1 MGKLKGRS
9 ADELR
14 VRGAQALAAASERAG
29 LSSLA
34 RLPNDAAFFRLLDPA
49 ASAAKDAEGWLEHF
63 RRRRTPR
70 FFAGFDDEAAT
81 REALRSRFA
90 DEADA
95 VVSRAGRVLEGRFDL
110 LGRAGLDFGSPVD
123 WHLEPL
129 ARVRAPLAHWSRIDF
144 LDPEV
149 SGDKKFVWEL
159 NRHQFF
165 QTLGRA
171 YWRTGDERYA
181 EGFARYAAGWM
192 DANPPKAGVN
202 WASSLEVAFRSIS
215 WLWALHFFR
224 RSEHLTPA
232 LFLRLSKFLH
242 LHARHLETYLSTYF
256 SPNTHLTGEALG
268 LYYLGTLLPEF
279 RAAARWREAGRRILT
294 SELGRHV
301 RPDGV
306 YFEQATYY
314 HRYTAD
320 FYLHFALL
328 ARLNGEAWDARLPGK
343 LSALLDHL
351 THLTRP
357 DGTTPF
363 LGDDDGGRL
372 VMLDERGAD
381 DFRASLSNGA
391 ALLGRADYKRA
402 AGRAAEETLWLLG
415 AEGLERFDAL
425 PVREP
430 GQTSRAFPDGGYYVM
445 RDGWGDDANYM
456 LLDCGPHGAEAIGS
470 GHAHADALSFVL
482 SARGRTLLVD
492 PGTYTYTGSRE
503 ERDRFRSTA
512 GHNALTLDGHSSSV
526 PRGPFSW
533 ERAARCEA
541 RRWQAGARFDFFE
554 GSHDGFARLDPP
566 ADYTRAVLFLKGDY
580 WVVLDRVRPP
590 GALAADAVDGVRS
603 PQAVGARRCE
613 AHFHF
618 APDAG
623 PSIEARGD
631 AYAVSAGGV
640 GEPGVEIL
648 SPRAD
653 GEWVLREGWVS
664 RCYGAREPAAVV
676 TRAWEG
682 AGAYDSFSFMLP
694 LAAGAARGAELSE
707 LKTECGGRAGRAFEL
722 RRGARRD
729 VLLVGSGRGGEVRT
743 GEDEARAARVS
754 SDFDWAWLRFA
765 EGEGALEEFVVVGG
779 RRLRLNGV
787 DVVNRDAR
795 SGRVE
800 YLSARR
806 EGGRWAASGGEDLF
820 AYGLGAGE
828 YSRYAA
834 RDAAREFEDEGR
846 LRPLASVED

>member
-1 MGKLKGRS
+1 MSGVLKKLGKLKGRS
-9 ADELR
+9 LDELR

-29 LSSLA
+29 LSALV
-34 RLPNDAAFFRLLDPA
+34 RLPDDADFFRLLEPA
-49 ASAAKDAEGWLEHF
+49 ACTAKNAEAWLEHF
-63 RRRRTPR
+63 RRRAAPR
-70 FFAGFDDEAAT
+70 FFAAFDDEGAT
-81 REALRSRFA
+81 REALRTRFI
-90 DEADA
+90 DESDA

-110 LGRAGLDFGSPVD
+110 LGLKGLDFGSPVD

-171 YWRTGDERYA
+171 YWRTGDELYA
-181 EGFARYAAGWM
+181 EGFARLASEWM
-192 DANPPKAGVN
+192 EANPPKSGVN

-215 WLWALHFFR
+215 WLWALHLFK

-232 LFLRLSKFLH
+232 LFLRLSKFLY

-268 LYYLGTLLPEF
+268 LYYLGTLLPEL
-279 RAAARWREAGRRILT
+279 REAARWRETGRSILNA
-294 SELGRHV
+294 ELDRHV

-314 HRYTAD
+314 HRYTTD

-328 ARLNGEAWDARLPGK
+328 ARANGDEWDVRLQSE
-343 LSALLDHL
+343 LASLLDHL
-351 THLTRP
+351 MHLTRP

-372 VMLDERGAD
+372 VMLDERPAD
-381 DFRASLSNGA
+381 DFRAALSNGA
-391 ALLGRADYKRA
+391 VLLEREDYKHV

-415 AEGLERFDAL
+415 AEGLRYFDELEAQ
-425 PVREP
+425 EP
-430 GQTSRAFPDGGYYVM
+430 EQTSRAFTDGGYYCM
-445 RDGWGDDANYM
+445 RDGWDTDADYM

-482 SARGRTLLVD
+482 SARGRALLVD

-512 GHNALTLDGHSSSV
+512 EHNALTLDGESSSV

-533 ERAARCEA
+533 ERAARCET
-541 RRWQAGARFDFFE
+541 RRWHASERFDFFE

-580 WVVLDRVRPP
+580 WVVLDRVRPR
-590 GALAADAVDGVRS
+590 GDVAAAHAED
-603 PQAVGARRCE
+603 GARAAQVAVARSCE
-613 AHFHF
+613 THFHF
-618 APDAG
+618 AADCK
-623 PSIEARGD
+623 PSVETRGG
-631 AYAVSAGGV
+631 AYAVSAGGGD
-640 GEPGVEIL
+640 GEVGVELL

-653 GEWVLREGWVS
+653 GELILREGWVS
-664 RCYGAREPAAVV
+664 RYYGAREPAAVL
-676 TRAWEG
+676 TRRTEVKDAR
-682 AGAYDSFSFMLP
+682 DSFTFMLP
-694 LAAGAARGAELSE
+694 LAASEQRTAELSE
-707 LKTECGGRAGRAFEL
+707 LETECGGRVGRAFEL
-722 RRGARRD
+722 RRGGWRD
-729 VLLVGSGRGGEVRT
+729 LLLVGSGRGVEV
-743 GEDEARAARVS
+743 RAARVS

-765 EGEGALEEFVVVGG
+765 EGSDALEEYVVIGG
-779 RRLRLNGV
+779 RRLRV
-787 DVVNRDAR
+787 DGRDVFNHD
-795 SGRVE
+795 GRVD
-800 YLSARR
+800 YLSARDGVR
-806 EGGRWAASGGEDLF
+806 
-820 AYGLGAGE
+820 GA
-828 YSRYAA
+828 
-834 RDAAREFEDEGR
+834 DVEDEFDEEGA